1 MGQIKAVNQ
10 IDVIDLTDGYSVVL
24 TNDSYTFLGTT
35 SAVNGTQT
43 TTTQVMALCG
53 SEQVPCTVGTIT
65 CPTGISAVSDGKTP
79 MPTITITATSAL
91 TKSGTITIPIVVDGD
106 ITINK
111 IFSYSIAFK
120 GQTGQ
125 NGTSVTVSST
135 SVTYQVGASG
145 TTKPTGE
152 WSATVPNV
160 PNGQFLW
167 TKTVVKYSDGKSTE
181 AYSVSYK
188 GTNGTNG
195 SNGTSVTVSSTSV
208 TYQVG
213 ASGTTKPTGEWSAT
227 VPNVPNGQFLWTKT
241 VVKYSDGKSTE
252 AYSVS
257 YKGTNGTNGSNGTS
271 VTVSSTSVT
280 YQASTSGT
288 TPPTGTWS
296 STVPNVP
303 NGQYLWTK
311 TVVNY
316 SDGKSTE
323 SYSVSYKGT
332 NGINGTNGKDAITMT
347 ITSSGG
353 TIFKNTAIVTTLTA
367 HVYKGGVEVTGSA
380 LSSLG
385 TIKWYKDGGTTA
397 VATGSTYTIG
407 AGDVSNKATFSA
419 QLEG

>member
-1 MGQIKAVNQ
+1 MGIKAVSQ
-10 IDVIDLTDGYSVVL
+10 VDVIDLTDGYSVVL
-24 TNDSYTFLGTT
+24 TNDNYTFLGTT
-35 SAVNGTQT
+35 NSVNGTQT

-53 SEQVPCTVGTIT
+53 SEQVSCTVGNIT
-65 CPTGISAVSDGKTP
+65 CPTGISAVSDGKSLQ
-79 MPTITITATSAL
+79 PTITITATSAL

-111 IFSYSIAFK
+111 TFSYSIAFK
-120 GQTGQ
+120 GATGQ

-135 SVTYQVGASG
+135 SVTYQIGASG
-145 TTKPTGE
+145 TTKPTGT
-152 WSATVPNV
+152 WSTTVPNV

-167 TKTVVKYSDGKSTE
+167 TKTVVTYSDGKSTE

-208 TYQVG
+208 TYQ
-213 ASGTTKPTGEWSAT
+213 TSA
-227 VPNVPNGQFLWTKT
+227 
-241 VVKYSDGKSTE
+241 
-252 AYSVS
+252 
-257 YKGTNGTNGSNGTS
+257 
-271 VTVSSTSVT
+271 
-280 YQASTSGT
+280 SGT
-288 TPPTGTWS
+288 TPPTGTWNP
-296 STVPNVP
+296 TVPNVS

-311 TVVNY
+311 TVVKY

-332 NGINGTNGKDAITMT
+332 NGTNGKDGLDAITMA

-353 TIFKNTAIVTTLTA
+353 TIFKNTAIATTLTA

-380 LSSLG
+380 LASLG

-397 VATGSTYTIG
+397 VATGSTYTIS

>member
-1 MGQIKAVNQ
+1 MGIKAVSQ
-10 IDVIDLTDGYSVVL
+10 VDVIDLTDGYSVVL
-24 TNDSYTFLGTT
+24 TNDNYTFLGTT
-35 SAVNGTQT
+35 NSVNGTQT

-53 SEQVPCTVGTIT
+53 SEQVTCTVGNIT
-65 CPTGISAVSDGKTP
+65 CPTGISAVSDGKSLQ
-79 MPTITITATSAL
+79 PTITITATSAL
-91 TKSGTITIPIVVDGD
+91 TKSGTITIPIVVNGD

-111 IFSYSIAFK
+111 TFSYSIAFK
-120 GQTGQ
+120 GATGQ

-152 WSATVPNV
+152 WSTTVPNV

-195 SNGTSVTVSSTSV
+195 SNGTSVTV
-208 TYQVG
+208 
-213 ASGTTKPTGEWSAT
+213 K
-227 VPNVPNGQFLWTKT
+227 
-241 VVKYSDGKSTE
+241 
-252 AYSVS
+252 
-257 YKGTNGTNGSNGTS
+257 
-271 VTVSSTSVT
+271 STSVT
-280 YQASTSGT
+280 YQAGTSGT

-296 STVPNVP
+296 PTVPNIA

-332 NGINGTNGKDAITMT
+332 NGINGTNGKDAITMA

-353 TIFKNTAIVTTLTA
+353 TIFKNTAIATTLTA
-367 HVYKGGVEVTGSA
+367 HVYKGGVEVTGAA

-385 TIKWYKDGGTTA
+385 IIKWYKDGGTA
-397 VATGSTYTIG
+397 SVATGSTYTIS
-407 AGDVSNKATFSA
+407 AGDVTNKATFSA

>member
-1 MGQIKAVNQ
+1 MAIKAVNQ

-24 TNDSYTFLGTT
+24 TNDNYTFLGTT
-35 SAVNGTQT
+35 TSVDGTQT

-53 SEQVPCTVGTIT
+53 SEQVPCTVGNIT
-65 CPTGISAVSDGKTP
+65 CPAGISAVSDGKTP

-91 TKSGTITIPIVVDGD
+91 TKSGTITIPIVVNGD

-111 IFSYSIAFK
+111 TFSYSIAFK

-125 NGTSVTVSST
+125 NGTSVTVRST

-152 WSATVPNV
+152 WKTEVPSV

-167 TKTVVKYSDGKSTE
+167 TKTVV
-181 AYSVSYK
+181 
-188 GTNGTNG
+188 N
-195 SNGTSVTVSSTSV
+195 
-208 TYQVG
+208 
-213 ASGTTKPTGEWSAT
+213 
-227 VPNVPNGQFLWTKT
+227 
-241 VVKYSDGKSTE
+241 YSDGKSTE

-280 YQASTSGT
+280 YQAGTSGT

-296 STVPNVP
+296 PTVPNVA

-323 SYSVSYKGT
+323 SFSVSYKGT
-332 NGINGTNGKDAITMT
+332 NGINGTNGKDAITMA

-353 TIFKNTAIVTTLTA
+353 TIFKNTAIATTLTA

-397 VATGSTYTIG
+397 VATGTTYTIG
-407 AGDVSNKATFSA
+407 AGDISNKATFSA

>member
-1 MGQIKAVNQ
+1 MAIKAVNQ

-24 TNDSYTFLGTT
+24 TNDNYTFLGTT

-91 TKSGTITIPIVVDGD
+91 TKSGTITIPIVVDGG

-111 IFSYSIAFK
+111 TFSYSIAFK

-125 NGTSVTVSST
+125 NGTSVTVRST

-152 WSATVPNV
+152 WKTEVPSV

-167 TKTVVKYSDGKSTE
+167 TKTVV
-181 AYSVSYK
+181 
-188 GTNGTNG
+188 N
-195 SNGTSVTVSSTSV
+195 
-208 TYQVG
+208 
-213 ASGTTKPTGEWSAT
+213 
-227 VPNVPNGQFLWTKT
+227 
-241 VVKYSDGKSTE
+241 YSDGKSTE

-280 YQASTSGT
+280 YQAGTSGT

-296 STVPNVP
+296 PTVPNVA

-332 NGINGTNGKDAITMT
+332 NGINGTNGKDAITMA

-353 TIFKNTAIVTTLTA
+353 TIFKNTAIATTLTA

-397 VATGSTYTIG
+397 VATGTTYTIG
-407 AGDVSNKATFSA
+407 AGDISNKATFSA

>member
-1 MGQIKAVNQ
+1 MAIKAVNQ

-24 TNDSYTFLGTT
+24 TNDNYTFLGTT
-35 SAVNGTQT
+35 SSVNGTQT

-53 SEQVPCTVGTIT
+53 SEQVPCTVGNIT
-65 CPTGISAVSDGKTP
+65 CPAGISAVSDGKTP

-91 TKSGTITIPIVVDGD
+91 TKSGTITIPIVVNGD

-111 IFSYSIAFK
+111 TFSYSIAFK

-125 NGTSVTVSST
+125 NGTSVTVRST

-152 WSATVPNV
+152 WKTEVPSV

-167 TKTVVKYSDGKSTE
+167 TKTVVNYSDGKSTE

-195 SNGTSVTVSSTSV
+195 SNGTSVTVR
-208 TYQVG
+208 
-213 ASGTTKPTGEWSAT
+213 
-227 VPNVPNGQFLWTKT
+227 
-241 VVKYSDGKSTE
+241 
-252 AYSVS
+252 
-257 YKGTNGTNGSNGTS
+257 
-271 VTVSSTSVT
+271 STSVT
-280 YQASTSGT
+280 YQAGTSGT
-288 TPPTGTWS
+288 TPPTGSWS
-296 STVPNVP
+296 PTVPNIA

-332 NGINGTNGKDAITMT
+332 NGINGTNGKDAITMA

-353 TIFKNTAIVTTLTA
+353 TIFKNTAIATTLTA
-367 HVYKGGVEVTGSA
+367 HVYKGGVEVTDSA

-397 VATGSTYTIG
+397 VATGTTYTIG
-407 AGDVSNKATFSA
+407 AGDISNKATFSA

>member
-1 MGQIKAVNQ
+1 MAIKAVNQ

-24 TNDSYTFLGTT
+24 TNDNYTFLGTT
-35 SAVNGTQT
+35 TSVDGTQT
-43 TTTQVMALCG
+43 TTPQVMALCG
-53 SEQVPCTVGTIT
+53 SEQVPCTVGNIT
-65 CPTGISAVSDGKTP
+65 CPAGISAVSDGKTP

-91 TKSGTITIPIVVDGD
+91 TKSGTITIPIVVNGD

-111 IFSYSIAFK
+111 TFSYSIAFK

-125 NGTSVTVSST
+125 NGTSVTVRST

-152 WSATVPNV
+152 WKTEVPSV

-167 TKTVVKYSDGKSTE
+167 TKTVV
-181 AYSVSYK
+181 
-188 GTNGTNG
+188 N
-195 SNGTSVTVSSTSV
+195 
-208 TYQVG
+208 
-213 ASGTTKPTGEWSAT
+213 
-227 VPNVPNGQFLWTKT
+227 
-241 VVKYSDGKSTE
+241 YSDGKSTE

-280 YQASTSGT
+280 YQAGTSGT
-288 TPPTGTWS
+288 TPPTGAWS
-296 STVPNVP
+296 PTVPNIA

-332 NGINGTNGKDAITMT
+332 NGINGTNGKDAITMA

-353 TIFKNTAIVTTLTA
+353 TIFKNTAIATTLTA

-397 VATGSTYTIG
+397 VATGTTYTIG
-407 AGDVSNKATFSA
+407 AGDISNKATFSA

>member
-1 MGQIKAVNQ
+1 MGIKAVSQ
-10 IDVIDLTDGYSVVL
+10 VDVIDLTDGYSVVL
-24 TNDSYTFLGTT
+24 TNDNYTFLGTT

-53 SEQVPCTVGTIT
+53 SEQVTCTVGNIT
-65 CPTGISAVSDGKTP
+65 CPTGISAVSDGKSLQ
-79 MPTITITATSAL
+79 PTITITATSAL
-91 TKSGTITIPIVVDGD
+91 TKSGTITIPIVVNGD

-111 IFSYSIAFK
+111 TFSYSIAFK

-152 WSATVPNV
+152 WSTTVPNV

-208 TYQVG
+208 TYQ
-213 ASGTTKPTGEWSAT
+213 TSA
-227 VPNVPNGQFLWTKT
+227 
-241 VVKYSDGKSTE
+241 
-252 AYSVS
+252 
-257 YKGTNGTNGSNGTS
+257 
-271 VTVSSTSVT
+271 
-280 YQASTSGT
+280 SGT

-296 STVPNVP
+296 PTVPNVA

-311 TVVNY
+311 TVVKY

-332 NGINGTNGKDAITMT
+332 NGTNGKDGLDAITMA

-353 TIFKNTAIVTTLTA
+353 TIFKNTAIATTLTA
-367 HVYKGGVEVTGSA
+367 HVYKGGVEVTGAA

-385 TIKWYKDGGTTA
+385 TIKWYKDGGTA
-397 VATGSTYTIG
+397 SAATGSTYTIS

>member
-1 MGQIKAVNQ
+1 MAIKAVNQ

-24 TNDSYTFLGTT
+24 TNDNYIFLGTT
-35 SAVNGTQT
+35 NAVNGTQT

-125 NGTSVTVSST
+125 NGTSVTVKST
-135 SVTYQVGASG
+135 SVTYQVG
-145 TTKPTGE
+145 
-152 WSATVPNV
+152 
-160 PNGQFLW
+160 
-167 TKTVVKYSDGKSTE
+167 
-181 AYSVSYK
+181 
-188 GTNGTNG
+188 
-195 SNGTSVTVSSTSV
+195 
-208 TYQVG
+208 
-213 ASGTTKPTGEWSAT
+213 
-227 VPNVPNGQFLWTKT
+227 
-241 VVKYSDGKSTE
+241 
-252 AYSVS
+252 
-257 YKGTNGTNGSNGTS
+257 
-271 VTVSSTSVT
+271 
-280 YQASTSGT
+280 TSGT

-296 STVPNVP
+296 PTVPNVA

-353 TIFKNTAIVTTLTA
+353 TIFKNTAIATTLTA
-367 HVYKGGVEVTGSA
+367 HVYKGGVEVTGTA

>member
-1 MGQIKAVNQ
+1 MAIKAVNQ

-24 TNDSYTFLGTT
+24 TNDNYTFLGTT

-43 TTTQVMALCG
+43 TTTKVMALCG

-91 TKSGTITIPIVVDGD
+91 TKSGTITIPIVVNGD

-111 IFSYSIAFK
+111 TFSYSIAFK

-125 NGTSVTVSST
+125 NGTSVTVRST

-152 WSATVPNV
+152 WKTEVPSV

-167 TKTVVKYSDGKSTE
+167 TKTVV
-181 AYSVSYK
+181 
-188 GTNGTNG
+188 N
-195 SNGTSVTVSSTSV
+195 
-208 TYQVG
+208 
-213 ASGTTKPTGEWSAT
+213 
-227 VPNVPNGQFLWTKT
+227 
-241 VVKYSDGKSTE
+241 YSDGKSTE

-280 YQASTSGT
+280 YQAGTSGT

-296 STVPNVP
+296 PTVPNVA

-332 NGINGTNGKDAITMT
+332 NGINGTNGKDAITMA

-353 TIFKNTAIVTTLTA
+353 TIFKNTAIATTLTA

-397 VATGSTYTIG
+397 VATGTTYTIG
-407 AGDVSNKATFSA
+407 AGDISNKATFSA

>member
-1 MGQIKAVNQ
+1 MGIKAVSQ
-10 IDVIDLTDGYSVVL
+10 VDVIDLTDGYSVVL
-24 TNDSYTFLGTT
+24 TNDNYTFLGTT
-35 SAVNGTQT
+35 NSVSGTQT

-53 SEQVPCTVGTIT
+53 SEQVSCTVGNIT
-65 CPTGISAVSDGKTP
+65 CPTGISAVSDGKSLQ
-79 MPTITITATSAL
+79 PTITITATSAL

-111 IFSYSIAFK
+111 TFSYSIAFK
-120 GQTGQ
+120 GATGQ

-135 SVTYQVGASG
+135 SVTYQIGTSG
-145 TTKPTGE
+145 TTKPTGA
-152 WSATVPNV
+152 WSTTVPNV
-160 PNGQFLW
+160 PSGQFLW
-167 TKTVVKYSDGKSTE
+167 TKTVVTYSDGKSTE

-208 TYQVG
+208 TYQ
-213 ASGTTKPTGEWSAT
+213 TSA
-227 VPNVPNGQFLWTKT
+227 
-241 VVKYSDGKSTE
+241 
-252 AYSVS
+252 
-257 YKGTNGTNGSNGTS
+257 
-271 VTVSSTSVT
+271 
-280 YQASTSGT
+280 SGT
-288 TPPTGTWS
+288 TPPTGTWNP
-296 STVPNVP
+296 TVPNVS

-311 TVVNY
+311 TVVKY

-332 NGINGTNGKDAITMT
+332 NGTNGKDGLDAITMA

-353 TIFKNTAIVTTLTA
+353 TIFKNTAIATTLTA

-380 LSSLG
+380 LASLG

-397 VATGSTYTIG
+397 VATGSTYTIS

>member
-1 MGQIKAVNQ
+1 MAIKAVNQ

-24 TNDSYTFLGTT
+24 TNDNYTFLGTT
-35 SAVNGTQT
+35 TSVDGTQT

-53 SEQVPCTVGTIT
+53 SEQVPCTVGNIT
-65 CPTGISAVSDGKTP
+65 CPAGISAVSDGKTP

-91 TKSGTITIPIVVDGD
+91 TKSGTITIPIVVNGD

-111 IFSYSIAFK
+111 TFSYSIAFK

-125 NGTSVTVSST
+125 NGTSVTVRST

-152 WSATVPNV
+152 WKTEVPSV

-167 TKTVVKYSDGKSTE
+167 TKTVV
-181 AYSVSYK
+181 
-188 GTNGTNG
+188 N
-195 SNGTSVTVSSTSV
+195 
-208 TYQVG
+208 
-213 ASGTTKPTGEWSAT
+213 
-227 VPNVPNGQFLWTKT
+227 
-241 VVKYSDGKSTE
+241 YSDGKSTE

-280 YQASTSGT
+280 YQAGTSGT
-288 TPPTGTWS
+288 TPPTGAWS
-296 STVPNVP
+296 PTVPNIA

-332 NGINGTNGKDAITMT
+332 NGINGTNGKDAITMA

-353 TIFKNTAIVTTLTA
+353 TIFKNTAIATTLTA

-380 LSSLG
+380 LSILG
-385 TIKWYKDGGTTA
+385 TITWYKDGGTTA
-397 VATGSTYTIG
+397 VATGTTYTIG
-407 AGDVSNKATFSA
+407 AGDISNKATFSA

>member
-1 MGQIKAVNQ
+1 MGIKAVSQ
-10 IDVIDLTDGYSVVL
+10 VDVIDLTDGYSVVL
-24 TNDSYTFLGTT
+24 TNDNYTFLGTT
-35 SAVNGTQT
+35 NSVNGTQT

-53 SEQVPCTVGTIT
+53 SEQVSCTVGNIT
-65 CPTGISAVSDGKTP
+65 CPTGISAVSDGKSLQ
-79 MPTITITATSAL
+79 PTITITATSAL

-111 IFSYSIAFK
+111 TFSYSIAFK
-120 GQTGQ
+120 GATGQ

-135 SVTYQVGASG
+135 SVTYQIGTSG
-145 TTKPTGE
+145 TTKPTGT
-152 WSATVPNV
+152 WSTTVPNV

-167 TKTVVKYSDGKSTE
+167 TKTVVTYSDGKSTE

-208 TYQVG
+208 TYQ
-213 ASGTTKPTGEWSAT
+213 TG
-227 VPNVPNGQFLWTKT
+227 
-241 VVKYSDGKSTE
+241 
-252 AYSVS
+252 
-257 YKGTNGTNGSNGTS
+257 
-271 VTVSSTSVT
+271 
-280 YQASTSGT
+280 TSGT
-288 TPPTGTWS
+288 TPPTGTWNP
-296 STVPNVP
+296 TVPNVP

-311 TVVNY
+311 TVVKY

-332 NGINGTNGKDAITMT
+332 NGTNGKDGLDAITMA

-353 TIFKNTAIVTTLTA
+353 TIFKNTAIATTLTA

-380 LSSLG
+380 LAALG

-397 VATGSTYTIG
+397 VATGSTYTIS

>member
-1 MGQIKAVNQ
+1 MAIKAVNQ

-24 TNDSYTFLGTT
+24 TNDNYTFLGTT
-35 SAVNGTQT
+35 TSVNGTQT

-120 GQTGQ
+120 GNTGQ
-125 NGTSVTVSST
+125 NGTSVTVAST
-135 SVTYQVGASG
+135 SVTYQIGTSG
-145 TTKPTGE
+145 VTKPTGE
-152 WSATVPNV
+152 WKA
-160 PNGQFLW
+160 
-167 TKTVVKYSDGKSTE
+167 E
-181 AYSVSYK
+181 I
-188 GTNGTNG
+188 
-195 SNGTSVTVSSTSV
+195 
-208 TYQVG
+208 
-213 ASGTTKPTGEWSAT
+213 
-227 VPNVPNGQFLWTKT
+227 PNVPNGQFLWTKT

-280 YQASTSGT
+280 YQAGTSGT

-296 STVPNVP
+296 PTVPNVA

-323 SYSVSYKGT
+323 SFSVSYKGT
-332 NGINGTNGKDAITMT
+332 NGINGTNGKDAITMA

-353 TIFKNTAIVTTLTA
+353 TIFKNTAIATTLTA
-367 HVYKGGVEVTGSA
+367 HIYKGGVEVTGSA
-380 LSSLG
+380 LAALG

-407 AGDVSNKATFSA
+407 AGDISNKATFSA

>member
-1 MGQIKAVNQ
+1 MAIKAVNQ
-10 IDVIDLTDGYSVVL
+10 IHVIDLTDGYSVVL
-24 TNDSYTFLGTT
+24 TNDNYTFLGTT

-91 TKSGTITIPIVVDGD
+91 TKSGTITIPIVVNGD

-111 IFSYSIAFK
+111 TFSYSIAFK

-125 NGTSVTVSST
+125 NGTSVTVRST

-152 WSATVPNV
+152 WKTEVPSV

-167 TKTVVKYSDGKSTE
+167 TKTVV
-181 AYSVSYK
+181 
-188 GTNGTNG
+188 N
-195 SNGTSVTVSSTSV
+195 
-208 TYQVG
+208 
-213 ASGTTKPTGEWSAT
+213 
-227 VPNVPNGQFLWTKT
+227 
-241 VVKYSDGKSTE
+241 YSDGKSTE

-280 YQASTSGT
+280 YQAGTSGT

-296 STVPNVP
+296 PTVPNVA

-332 NGINGTNGKDAITMT
+332 NGINGTNGKDAITMA

-353 TIFKNTAIVTTLTA
+353 TIFKNTAIATTLTA

-397 VATGSTYTIG
+397 VATGTTYTIG
-407 AGDVSNKATFSA
+407 AGDISNKATFSA

>member
-1 MGQIKAVNQ
+1 MGIKAVSQ
-10 IDVIDLTDGYSVVL
+10 VDVIDLTDGYSVVL
-24 TNDSYTFLGTT
+24 TNDNYTFLGTT
-35 SAVNGTQT
+35 NSVNGTQT

-53 SEQVPCTVGTIT
+53 SEQVSCTVGNIT
-65 CPTGISAVSDGKTP
+65 CPTGISAVSDGKSLQ
-79 MPTITITATSAL
+79 PTITITATSAL

-111 IFSYSIAFK
+111 TFSYSIAFK

-135 SVTYQVGASG
+135 SVTYQVGTSG
-145 TTKPTGE
+145 TNKPTGE
-152 WSATVPNV
+152 WSATGPNV

-188 GTNGTNG
+188 GTNGSNG

-208 TYQVG
+208 TYQ
-213 ASGTTKPTGEWSAT
+213 TSA
-227 VPNVPNGQFLWTKT
+227 
-241 VVKYSDGKSTE
+241 
-252 AYSVS
+252 
-257 YKGTNGTNGSNGTS
+257 
-271 VTVSSTSVT
+271 
-280 YQASTSGT
+280 SGT

-296 STVPNVP
+296 PTVPNVA

-311 TVVNY
+311 TVVKY

-332 NGINGTNGKDAITMT
+332 NGTNGKDGLDAITMA

-353 TIFKNTAIVTTLTA
+353 TIFKNTAIATTLTA
-367 HVYKGGVEVTGSA
+367 HIYKGGVEVSGSA
-380 LSSLG
+380 LASLG

-397 VATGSTYTIG
+397 VATGSTYTIS

>member
-1 MGQIKAVNQ
+1 MGIKAVSQ
-10 IDVIDLTDGYSVVL
+10 VDVIDLTDGYSVVL
-24 TNDSYTFLGTT
+24 TNDNYTFLGTT
-35 SAVNGTQT
+35 NSVNGTQT

-53 SEQVPCTVGTIT
+53 SEQVSCTVGNIT
-65 CPTGISAVSDGKTP
+65 CPTGISAVSDGKSLQ
-79 MPTITITATSAL
+79 PTITITATSAL

-111 IFSYSIAFK
+111 TFSYSIAFK
-120 GQTGQ
+120 GATGQ

-135 SVTYQVGASG
+135 SVTYQIGTSG
-145 TTKPTGE
+145 TTKPTGT
-152 WSATVPNV
+152 WSTTVPNV

-167 TKTVVKYSDGKSTE
+167 TKTVVTYSDGKSTE

-195 SNGTSVTVSSTSV
+195 SNGTSVTVKSTSV

-213 ASGTTKPTGEWSAT
+213 
-227 VPNVPNGQFLWTKT
+227 
-241 VVKYSDGKSTE
+241 
-252 AYSVS
+252 
-257 YKGTNGTNGSNGTS
+257 
-271 VTVSSTSVT
+271 
-280 YQASTSGT
+280 TSGT
-288 TPPTGTWS
+288 TPPTGTWNP
-296 STVPNVP
+296 TVPNVP

-332 NGINGTNGKDAITMT
+332 NGTNGKDGLDAITMA

-353 TIFKNTAIVTTLTA
+353 TIFKNTAIATTLTA

-380 LSSLG
+380 LTSLG
-385 TIKWYKDGGTTA
+385 TIKWYKDGGTTS
-397 VATGSTYTIG
+397 VATGSTYTIS

>member
-1 MGQIKAVNQ
+1 MGIKAVSQ
-10 IDVIDLTDGYSVVL
+10 VDVIDLTDGYSVVL
-24 TNDSYTFLGTT
+24 TNDNYTFLGTT
-35 SAVNGTQT
+35 NSVNGTQT

-53 SEQVPCTVGTIT
+53 SEQVSCTVGNIT
-65 CPTGISAVSDGKTP
+65 CPTGISAVSDGKSLQ
-79 MPTITITATSAL
+79 PTITITATSAL

-111 IFSYSIAFK
+111 TFSYSIAFK
-120 GQTGQ
+120 GATGQ

-135 SVTYQVGASG
+135 SVTYQIGTSG
-145 TTKPTGE
+145 TTKPTGT
-152 WSATVPNV
+152 WSTTVPNV

-167 TKTVVKYSDGKSTE
+167 TKTVVTYSDGKSTE

-208 TYQVG
+208 TYQ
-213 ASGTTKPTGEWSAT
+213 TG
-227 VPNVPNGQFLWTKT
+227 
-241 VVKYSDGKSTE
+241 
-252 AYSVS
+252 
-257 YKGTNGTNGSNGTS
+257 
-271 VTVSSTSVT
+271 
-280 YQASTSGT
+280 TSGT
-288 TPPTGTWS
+288 TPPTGTWNP
-296 STVPNVP
+296 TVPNVP

-311 TVVNY
+311 TVVKY

-332 NGINGTNGKDAITMT
+332 NGTNGKDGLDAITMA

-353 TIFKNTAIVTTLTA
+353 TIFKNTAIATTLTA

-380 LSSLG
+380 LAALG

-397 VATGSTYTIG
+397 VATGSTYTIS
-407 AGDVSNKATFSA
+407 AGDVTNKATFSA